1 MLTKDCRS
9 VLDTVIQMDG
19 DRPFQRHRIA
29 AISEKMGK
37 TFELTLSL
45 CKELERDGFLE
56 IKYLKSRIG
65 SAIPEGVIL
74 TEKGRRYKAFLR
86 SQRFDY
92 VKQKWIDFL
101 ALVVAAIALAI
112 SIAAYIRTGS
122 GLG

>member
-37 TFELTLSL
+37 TFELTLSI
-45 CKELERDGFLE
+45 CKELERDGFVE
-56 IKYLKSRIG
+56 IKYLSSRVH
-65 SAIPEGVIL
+65 AAMPESIVL
-74 TEKGRRYKAFLR
+74 TEKGRCYKAFLR
-86 SQRFDY
+86 SQTFDY
-92 VKQKWIDFL
+92 LKQKWIDFL

-122 GLG
+122 G

>member
-1 MLTKDCRS
+1 MLTKDCRA

-29 AISEKMGK
+29 AISVKMGK
-37 TFELTLSL
+37 TFQLTLSI
-45 CKELERDGFLE
+45 CKELERDGFVE
-56 IKYLKSRIG
+56 IKYLSSRVH
-65 SAIPEGVIL
+65 AATPEDIVL
-74 TEKGRRYKAFLR
+74 TEKGRCYKAFLR
-86 SQRFDY
+86 SQKFDY